1 MAVYA
6 NIEQMIGNTPMLELS
21 QLAGQP
27 NVKLYAKLE
36 GHNPTGSLKDRIAV
50 AMVDAAEADGRL
62 KSGDTILEPSSGNT
76 GISLAMLA
84 ATRGYT
90 LKVVMPESVSIE
102 RRETL
107 RAFGADVI
115 DSPAEEGSN
124 GAVVLAQQL
133 AAEHPDWVMLYQYGN
148 DANPT
153 VHYQTTGPE
162 ILADVPDITHFVA
175 GLGTSGT
182 LVGAGKY
189 LREAKPDIQI
199 WAVEP
204 PAGERVQGLRSLDDG
219 FIPPVFDD
227 WSGRDLL
234 NRRIIVRPADSIRC
248 TRRLLTEAGLFVGL
262 SSGAALA
269 GALRAAERATP
280 DEPCSVVFVV
290 ADYGWKYLSTG
301 GYTDDVAA
309 AAAAVDEIV
318 YF

>member
-6 NIEQMIGNTPMLELS
+6 NIEQLIGNTPMLDLS
-21 QLAGQP
+21 QLTSGP

-36 GHNPTGSLKDRIAV
+36 GHNPTGSLKDRIAL
-50 AMVDAAEADGRL
+50 AMVEAAEADGRL
-62 KSGDTILEPSSGNT
+62 RPGDTIVEPSSGNT

-90 LKVVMPESVSIE
+90 LKVVMPKSVSVE
-102 RRETL
+102 RRQML
-107 RAFGADVI
+107 LAFGAQVI

-124 GAVVLAQQL
+124 GAVVLARQL

-148 DANPT
+148 DINPMT
-153 VHYQTTGPE
+153 HYRTTGPE
-162 ILADVPDITHFVA
+162 ILADVPDITHFVS

-182 LVGAGKY
+182 LVGAGKF
-189 LREAKPDIQI
+189 LREAKPDVQI

-227 WSGRDLL
+227 WDGRDLL

-248 TRRLLTEAGLFVGL
+248 ARRLLTEGGLFAGL

-269 GALRAAERATP
+269 GALRAAEQAAP
-280 DEPCSVVFVV
+280 DAPCSVVFVV

-301 GYTDDVAA
+301 GYTDDVDE